1 MKRLLLFALF
11 LASPVIVHAQ
21 DPGATQDAE
30 AARLKLLRAADQ
42 IEVIQASGE
51 ANAAQVATLKAE
63 IEQQRMELDAAKA
76 QLATLKADNASLREA
91 LEKLDAAR
99 AAERKAL
106 LDEVSKIVADAGK
119 GQGQGHPAPRAE
131 THEKAEAPAAPA
143 KADAAQKGYEYV
155 VAKGDTLSSISA
167 AYQAQGVHA
176 TVADIRKAN
185 TLSNGQTL
193 HVGQKLF
200 IPKP

>member
-11 LASPVIVHAQ
+11 LASPVIVRAQ
-21 DPGATQDAE
+21 DPGAAQDAE
-30 AARLKLLRAADQ
+30 AARQKLLRAADQ

-51 ANAAQVATLKAE
+51 ANAAQVTTLKAE
-63 IEQQRMELDAAKA
+63 IEQQRMELDATKA

-106 LDEVSKIVADAGK
+106 LDEVAKIVADAGK
-119 GQGQGHPAPRAE
+119 SQGRTTPRAE

-143 KADAAQKGYEYV
+143 PKGDAAQKGYEYV

-176 TVADIRKAN
+176 SVADIRKAN
-185 TLSNGQTL
+185 TLSNGQML

>member
-1 MKRLLLFALF
+1 MKRLLLFGLL
-11 LASPVIVHAQ
+11 LASLAIAHAQ

-42 IEVIQASGE
+42 IEVMQAASDG
-51 ANAAQVATLKAE
+51 NTAQIATLKAE
-63 IEQQRMELDAAKA
+63 IEQQRMELDATKA

-99 AAERKAL
+99 ATERKAL
-106 LDEVSKIVADAGK
+106 LDEVAKIVADAGK
-119 GQGQGHPAPRAE
+119 GRPTPRAE